1 MATGLCWTWRCPLL
15 LVLLALHARAGLL
28 TKAEK
33 EASQGVEGMKGLVVQ
48 VDDMEGLVQVDD
60 MEGLVQAHVVF
71 RHGDRTPCNFYP
83 NDPHKWVYHHIY
95 HQYQSIIPE
104 TKTQDS
110 AEKRGFR
117 FNIIVVSTIHIID

>member
-15 LVLLALHARAGLL
+15 LVLLALHAQAGLL

-33 EASQGVEGMKGLVVQ
+33 EASQGVEGMK
-48 VDDMEGLVQVDD
+48 GLVQVDD

-83 NDPHKWVYHHIY
+83 NDPHKWVNHHIY

-104 TKTQDS
+104 TKAQDS
-110 AEKRGFR
+110 AEKKR
-117 FNIIVVSTIHIID
+117 I